1 MKIGTQEWNNT
12 MYSQHATPYSGIAGW
27 IEKCRVKKILQLANL
42 KESDS
47 LLEVGCE
54 AGNLLVEFPKCKR
67 TVGFDIS
74 DSALADAKLLFQKR
88 KKDAEFV
95 QGDACRPLPFSTGEF
110 TVIVCSEMLEH
121 VPDPEICLKNIA
133 SLCNEDTKVI
143 ISVPN
148 EKPKLKAK
156 KLLKS
161 VGLLSTLFPTIEE
174 SQSEWHLQCFD
185 KNFFDRIVNPL
196 FVQKKFLNLFNL
208 HLIALLKLRNQG

>member
-121 VPDPEICLKNIA
+121 VPDPEICLKIA

-156 KLLKS
+156 KFSKASDCSALYFRPLKNPRVNGTFS
-161 VGLLSTLFPTIEE
+161 ASTRIFLIGLLIRFLFK
-174 SQSEWHLQCFD
+174 
-185 KNFFDRIVNPL
+185 KNS
-196 FVQKKFLNLFNL
+196 
-208 HLIALLKLRNQG
+208 